1 MQNGEAIDLGE
12 DKQYSN
18 NDMKGLR
25 STLAMSKI
33 FISGLVNTETTVKIK
48 GFPIEYF
55 PIDYPFFGVNTGVAG
70 VAYNLAK
77 ALKTLDDDVRLFSMT
92 GNDFGGEYVKREM
105 EKAGIS
111 TENIKP
117 ALSQT
122 PGSVILYDEEGKRQI
137 YCDLKDIQ
145 DMTCDFD
152 KEMYE
157 DCDMV
162 IACNTNFNRELLR
175 KAKAAGKTIATD
187 VHVLSDIEDEYNKE
201 FMQYAD
207 ILFLSDENIRADHR
221 GFLMQIEECYGNEI
235 IVLGRGSKGAL
246 MYVKQE
252 GIFYELAAVKVGEVI
267 NTVGAGDALFGAFVH
282 YYTKGVP
289 AIDALKKAE
298 IFASYKIGFD
308 GAANGFA
315 SEKMIGELEAQMKF

>member
-1 MQNGEAIDLGE
+1 
-12 DKQYSN
+12 
-18 NDMKGLR
+18 
-25 STLAMSKI
+25 MSKI

-70 VAYNLAK
+70 VAYNLTK

-92 GNDFGGEYVKREM
+92 GNDFGGEYVRREM
-105 EKAGIS
+105 EKAGIL

-122 PGSVILYDEEGKRQI
+122 PASVILYDGEGKRQI

-145 DMTCDFD
+145 DITCDFD

-157 DCDMV
+157 DCDLV
-162 IACNTNFNRELLR
+162 IACNTNFNRKLLI
-175 KAKAAGKTIATD
+175 KAKADRKMIATD
-187 VHVLSDIEDEYNKE
+187 VHVLSDIEDAYNKD

-207 ILFLSDENIRADHR
+207 ILFLSDENIRTDHR
-221 GFLMQIEECYGNEI
+221 EFLMQIEECYGNEI
-235 IVLGRGSKGAL
+235 LVLGRGSKGAL
-246 MYVKQE
+246 MYARKE
-252 GIFYELAAVKVGEVI
+252 EKFYELPAVSVGEVV
-267 NTVGAGDALFGAFVH
+267 NTVGAGDALFSGFIH
-282 YYTKGVP
+282 YYTKGAS

-315 SEKMIGELEAQMKF
+315 SEKTVDELERQIVF